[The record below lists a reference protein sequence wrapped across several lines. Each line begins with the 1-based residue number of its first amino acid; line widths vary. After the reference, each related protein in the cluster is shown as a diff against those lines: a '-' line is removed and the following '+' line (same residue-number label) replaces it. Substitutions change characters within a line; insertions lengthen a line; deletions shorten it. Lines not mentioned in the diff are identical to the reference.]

1 MKKRHLYF
9 AGALLVTSGVA
20 VAAKPVTGGAAPQEI
35 FYRAPAGKGTQLVA
49 AARDGSNVSSLYAG
63 TGSLFFNFDMGSQ
76 PGSSSGKIVIGT
88 RTGELLLL
96 TYAKNSNGVFAPI
109 GQPRTLLTGITSGAA
124 VDLSPDGDRVAYR
137 AGDGTHLRVYTI
149 STGTDVEWS
158 TGPWAWDFA
167 WARGG
172 ASLALLEQSN
182 PTDGRSHLYEVTAP
196 GARSE
201 ILNMRYMDRVE
212 VSRIDGNVL
221 LLSYNS
227 EDGQQT
233 FVGTWR
239 MSTTGLDGNTTPAY
253 WVNPAIVG
261 GGTTFVSRG
270 VLSCDDSYL
279 FYGGSGPAG
288 QQIWFTKTLPSGTS
302 VQITKVGSN
311 AEPQSWSRCASAAT
325 SASDAFQF
333 REVPQ

>member
-1 MKKRHLYF
+1 MKKCHLCF
-9 AGALLVTSGVA
+9 IAALLFTSNA
-20 VAAKPVTGGAAPQEI
+20 ALAAKPATGGTAPQEI

-49 AARDGSNVSSLYAG
+49 AARDGSNVTSLFTG
-63 TGSLFFNFDMGSQ
+63 TGSLYFNFDVGSQ
-76 PGSSSGKIVIGT
+76 PANTSGMIVIGT
-88 RTGELLLL
+88 RSGELQLL
-96 TYAKNSNGVFAPI
+96 TYAKNSSGVLARTNL
-109 GQPRTLLTGITSGAA
+109 RTLVSGISSGAA

-137 AGDGTHLRVYTI
+137 AADGTHLRVYTI
-149 STGTDVEWS
+149 SNGSDVEWS
-158 TGPWAWDFA
+158 SGPWAWDFA

-172 ASLALLEQSN
+172 ASIALLEQSA
-182 PTDGRSHLYEVTAP
+182 PDGRSHLYEVTSP
-196 GARSE
+196 GQRIE
-201 ILNMRYMDRVE
+201 ILNLRQMDRVE
-212 VSRIDGNVL
+212 VSRTDGNVL

-239 MSTTGLDGNTTPAY
+239 MPTTALDGTTTSGG

-261 GGTTFVSRG
+261 GGATFVSRG

-288 QQIWFTKTLPSGTS
+288 QQIWFTKTLPSGSS
-302 VQITKVGSN
+302 VQITKAGSN
-311 AEPQSWSRCASAAT
+311 AEPQNWSSCAPAAT
-325 SASDAFQF
+325 STSNAFRF